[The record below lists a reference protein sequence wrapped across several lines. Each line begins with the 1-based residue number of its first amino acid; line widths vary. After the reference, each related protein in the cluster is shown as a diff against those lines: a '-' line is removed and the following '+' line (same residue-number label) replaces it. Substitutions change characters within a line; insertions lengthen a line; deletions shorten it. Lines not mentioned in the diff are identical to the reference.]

1 MPPALRP
8 TFVLLLLPVLGGASY
23 GEGTALPS
31 GETSGQLM
39 AGWTAPEP
47 IPAPPVVIQEPH
59 AKQAAPKGLIR
70 LSSGFGVRTDP
81 IHGGRRAHHGLDIPG
96 GVGTPILASAPGR
109 VAFAGPA
116 GGYGWMVEIDHGG
129 GLATRYAH
137 LSQILVARGDA
148 VSLQQPIALMG
159 STGRSTGNHLHFEVR
174 LNGRPTDPL
183 GWFGGGSVPAPAS
196 RSVTVQAPAAPHISA
211 FASRR
216 TAAAPSTAAL
226 PGGERAR

>member
-8 TFVLLLLPVLGGASY
+8 TLALMLLPLLGGASY
-23 GEGTALPS
+23 GETTALPS
-31 GETSGQLM
+31 GETSGQRM

-47 IPAPPVVIQEPH
+47 VPAPPVVILEPR
-59 AKQAAPKGLIR
+59 AKPAPPERLIR
-70 LSSGFGVRTDP
+70 LSSGFGTRIDPFHGRART
-81 IHGGRRAHHGLDIPG
+81 HHGLDIPG
-96 GVGTPILASAPGR
+96 SAGTPILASAPGR

-137 LSQILVARGDA
+137 LSQILVARNQA

-183 GWFGGGSVPAPAS
+183 GWFGGGSIPAPAL

-211 FASRR
+211 FAGRR
-216 TAAAPSTAAL
+216 AEAASSTSAL
-226 PGGERAR
+226 PGGAQAR